1 MEQLWDFVGSF
12 WWLAFPLAGIVGG
25 WVKGAQKW
33 DERRRHERYQQ
44 ELELERIRHGQVGP
58 AGQGPAGQPGQAGH
72 GQVGHGG
79 HGGHGQGH
87 AGNGPG
93 VAAGGQP
100 PAGPAGAAGVGRAN
114 AALVF
119 QRDVDRIVTAHDE
132 VNRRWLDYELDVAKL
147 IDFPLIS
154 DMREP
159 LTVDFHRAKRDADFL
174 RPEDPAHPEELRD
187 PARLTEYRE
196 AVRTFEVA
204 FDVAEREA
212 KRRRLS
218 DFSESERSSLARAR
232 KLIAIADDNGATHA
246 ERQVAYRRAKSELE
260 GLIVLPDV
268 AMDAMEQRIAGALDA
283 APARGGTSPVDLGNL
298 SGQDPQDPT
307 TESLIDPGSAHQRR
321 RPTAG

>member
-1 MEQLWDFVGSF
+1 MEQFWDFIGSF

-58 AGQGPAGQPGQAGH
+58 AGQGQGGQGQG
-72 GQVGHGG
+72 GQGQ
-79 HGGHGQGH
+79 GGHGQGH
-87 AGNGPG
+87 AGHGAG
-93 VAAGGQP
+93 VAAGGQ
-100 PAGPAGAAGVGRAN
+100 AAGAAGVAGVGRAN
-114 AALVF
+114 PAVVF
-119 QRDVDRIVTAHDE
+119 QRDVDRIVTAHDD

-147 IDFPLIS
+147 IDFPLMS

-174 RPEDPAHPEELRD
+174 RPEDPAKPEELRD
-187 PARLTEYRE
+187 PVRLAEYRE

-212 KRRRLS
+212 KRRRRS

-283 APARGGTSPVDLGNL
+283 APAGGGTSPLDLGNL

-307 TESLIDPGSAHQRR
+307 VESLIDPESARQRR

>member
-1 MEQLWDFVGSF
+1 MDQFWGFVGSF

-25 WVKGAQKW
+25 WIKGAQKW
-33 DERRRHERYQQ
+33 DEKRRHERYQQ

-58 AGQGPAGQPGQAGH
+58 VGPGPVGQAAP
-72 GQVGHGG
+72 GQVGHGVAG
-79 HGGHGQGH
+79 HGGHGRGH
-87 AGNGPG
+87 AAHGAGL
-93 VAAGGQP
+93 AAGGQP
-100 PAGPAGAAGVGRAN
+100 AAGAAGVGRAN
-114 AALVF
+114 PALVF
-119 QRDVDRIVTAHDE
+119 QRDVDRIVTAHDD

-147 IDFPLIS
+147 IDFPLMS

-174 RPEDPAHPEELRD
+174 RPEDPKKPDELRD
-187 PARLTEYRE
+187 PARLAEYRE

-283 APARGGTSPVDLGNL
+283 APATGGASPLDLGNL
-298 SGQDPQDPT
+298 SGQDPQDPNA
-307 TESLIDPGSAHQRR
+307 ESGIDPESAQQRR

>member
-1 MEQLWDFVGSF
+1 VEPFWDFAGSF

-58 AGQGPAGQPGQAGH
+58 AGQGPAGQMGHGQAGH
-72 GQVGHGG
+72 GTTGPDAHGQGHGG
-79 HGGHGQGH
+79 HGS
-87 AGNGPG
+87 G

-100 PAGPAGAAGVGRAN
+100 AAGVAGAGVGRAN
-114 AALVF
+114 AAQVF
-119 QRDVDRIVTAHDE
+119 QRDVDRIVTAHEE

-159 LTVDFHRAKRDADFL
+159 LTVDFHKAKRDADFL

-187 PARLTEYRE
+187 PARLAEYRE

-204 FDVAEREA
+204 FDAAEREA
-212 KRRRLS
+212 KRRRRS
-218 DFSESERSSLARAR
+218 DFTEAERSSLARAR
-232 KLIAIADDNGATHA
+232 NLIAIADDNGATHA

-268 AMDAMEQRIAGALDA
+268 AMDAMEHRIAGALGTGSVPTSQAQDVPSP
-283 APARGGTSPVDLGNL
+283 APE
-298 SGQDPQDPT
+298 QD
-307 TESLIDPGSAHQRR
+307 R